1 MQLFALLLVAA
12 LIVCAIA
19 ASLSKSL
26 LNTVLIFMN
35 FGVVMTV
42 IWLILQAP
50 DLAITEA
57 AVGVGVDAVLYFL
70 TLRKINALK
79 GEKESHEL
87 DRSEKV
93 D

>member
-1 MQLFALLLVAA
+1 MQIISLLLLAF
-12 LIVCAIA
+12 LIICAVC

-26 LNTVLIFMN
+26 FNTVLIFMG
-35 FGVVMTV
+35 FGVVMSV

-70 TLRKINALK
+70 TLTKLGALK
-79 GEKESHEL
+79 GGEENDVEKL
-87 DRSEKV
+87 
-93 D
+93 

>member
-1 MQLFALLLVAA
+1 MQILALLLMAV
-12 LIVCAIA
+12 LIACAIA
-19 ASLSKSL
+19 ASLNKSL

-35 FGVVMTV
+35 FGVVMSV
-42 IWLILQAP
+42 IWLVLQAP

-70 TLRKINALK
+70 TLRKINALRR
-79 GEKESHEL
+79 EASHEP
-87 DRSEKV
+87 DGSEKV